1 MTAAT
6 ILHPAARPVARNLIA
21 VASGK
26 GGVGKTW
33 LSVTL
38 AHAFAQ
44 AGDRVLLFDGDLG
57 LANVDIQIGL
67 TPRFDLGSVIAG
79 QKSLAEAVARFED
92 GGFDVL
98 PGKSGSGA
106 LATLAQQRLNEIRD
120 GLIQVCKSYDLVIA
134 DLGAGL
140 EQVVRTMTAAAG
152 RVLVVV
158 NDEPTSLTDAYALIK
173 VTHSQTPGVPMQV
186 VVNSAASAGE
196 GEKTY
201 RTLLRACENF
211 LKIAPPLAGVVRRD
225 ERVKDSIRAQSALL
239 TRYPQSVAAADVVAL
254 ADRLRRER

>member
-1 MTAAT
+1 MTAAP
-6 ILHPAARPVARNLIA
+6 ILHPASRPVARNMIA

-38 AHAFAQ
+38 SHALANS
-44 AGDRVLLFDGDLG
+44 GERTLLFDGDLG
-57 LANVDIQIGL
+57 LANVDIQLGL
-67 TPRFDLGSVIAG
+67 TPEFDLGSVIAG
-79 QKSLAEAVARFED
+79 QKALHEAVTACED

-106 LATLAQQRLNEIRD
+106 LATLSVGRLNEIRD
-120 GLIQVCKSYDLVIA
+120 GLIQVCKAYDRVIV
-134 DLGAGL
+134 DLGAGV
-140 EQVVRTMTAAAG
+140 ENAVRILTAAAG

-173 VTHSQTPGVPMQV
+173 VSQMTTPGIDMQI
-186 VVNSAASAGE
+186 VVNQASNPSD

-201 RTLLRACENF
+201 KTLLRACENF
-211 LKIAPPLAGVVRRD
+211 LKISPPLAGVIRRD
-225 ERVKDSIRAQSALL
+225 DKVKESIRHQSALL
-239 TRYPQSVAAADVVAL
+239 TRYPNSIAAADVAQIAEKIL
-254 ADRLRRER
+254 KS

>member
-6 ILHPAARPVARNLIA
+6 ILHPASRPVARNMIA

-38 AHAFAQ
+38 SHALANS
-44 AGDRVLLFDGDLG
+44 GLRTLLFDGDLG
-57 LANVDIQIGL
+57 LANVDIQLGL
-67 TPRFDLGSVIAG
+67 TPQFDLGSVIAK
-79 QKSLAEAVARFED
+79 QKALSDAVTHYDE

-106 LATLAQQRLNEIRD
+106 LATLSPARLTEIRD
-120 GLIQVCKSYDLVIA
+120 GLLQVCKAYDRVIV
-134 DLGAGL
+134 DLGAGV
-140 EQVVRTMTAAAG
+140 ETAVRTLTAAAG

-173 VTHSQTPGVPMQV
+173 VSQMSTPGIEMQV
-186 VVNSAASAGE
+186 VVNQATNPTD

-211 LKIAPPLAGVVRRD
+211 LKISPPLAGIVRRD
-225 ERVKDSIRAQSALL
+225 DRVKESIRHQTALL
-239 TRYPQSVAAADVVAL
+239 TRYPNSIAAADVAAIAEKL
-254 ADRLRRER
+254 LKS

>member
-6 ILHPAARPVARNLIA
+6 ILHPASRPVARNMIA

-38 AHAFAQ
+38 SHALANS
-44 AGDRVLLFDGDLG
+44 GLRTLLFDGDLG
-57 LANVDIQIGL
+57 LANVDIQLGL
-67 TPRFDLGSVIAG
+67 TPQYDLGSVIAG
-79 QKSLAEAVARFED
+79 QKALSEAVTHYDE

-106 LATLAQQRLNEIRD
+106 LATLSPARVSEIRD
-120 GLIQVCKSYDLVIA
+120 GLLQVCKAYDRVIV
-134 DLGAGL
+134 DLGAGV
-140 EQVVRTMTAAAG
+140 ETAVRTLTAAAG

-158 NDEPTSLTDAYALIK
+158 NDEPTSLTDSYALIK
-173 VTHSQTPGVPMQV
+173 VSQMTTPGIEMQI
-186 VVNSAASAGE
+186 VVNQAANPSD

-201 RTLLRACENF
+201 KTLLRACENF
-211 LKIAPPLAGVVRRD
+211 LKISPPLAGIVRRD
-225 ERVKDSIRAQSALL
+225 DRVKESIRHQTALL
-239 TRYPQSVAAADVVAL
+239 TRYPNSIAAADVAVIAEKL
-254 ADRLRRER
+254 LKS

>member
-6 ILHPAARPVARNLIA
+6 ILHPASRPVARNMIA

-38 AHAFAQ
+38 SHALANS
-44 AGDRVLLFDGDLG
+44 GLRTLLFDGDLG
-57 LANVDIQIGL
+57 LANVDIQLGL
-67 TPRFDLGSVIAG
+67 TPQYDLGSVIAG
-79 QKSLAEAVARFED
+79 QKALSEAVTHYDE

-106 LATLAQQRLNEIRD
+106 LATLSPARVSEIRD
-120 GLIQVCKSYDLVIA
+120 GLLQVCKAYDRVIV
-134 DLGAGL
+134 DLGAGV
-140 EQVVRTMTAAAG
+140 ETAVRTLTAAAG

-173 VTHSQTPGVPMQV
+173 VSQMTTPGIEMQI
-186 VVNSAASAGE
+186 VVNQAANPSD

-201 RTLLRACENF
+201 KTLLRACENF
-211 LKIAPPLAGVVRRD
+211 LKISPPLAGIVRRD
-225 ERVKDSIRAQSALL
+225 DRVKESIRHQTALL
-239 TRYPQSVAAADVVAL
+239 TRYPNSIAAADVAVIAEKL
-254 ADRLRRER
+254 LKS

>member
-6 ILHPAARPVARNLIA
+6 ILHPASRPVARNMIA

-38 AHAFAQ
+38 SHALANS
-44 AGDRVLLFDGDLG
+44 GLRTLLFDGDLG
-57 LANVDIQIGL
+57 LANVDIQLGL
-67 TPRFDLGSVIAG
+67 TPQYDLGSVIAG
-79 QKSLAEAVARFED
+79 QKALSEAVTHYDE

-106 LATLAQQRLNEIRD
+106 LATLLPARVSEIRD
-120 GLIQVCKSYDLVIA
+120 GLLQVCKAYDRVIV
-134 DLGAGL
+134 DLGAGV
-140 EQVVRTMTAAAG
+140 ETAVRTLTAAAG

-158 NDEPTSLTDAYALIK
+158 NDEPTSLTNSYALIK
-173 VTHSQTPGVPMQV
+173 VSQMTTPGIEMQI
-186 VVNSAASAGE
+186 VVNQEANPSD

-201 RTLLRACENF
+201 KTLLRACENF
-211 LKIAPPLAGVVRRD
+211 LKISPPLAGIVRRD
-225 ERVKDSIRAQSALL
+225 DRVKESIRHQTALL
-239 TRYPQSVAAADVVAL
+239 TRYPNSIAAADVAVIAEKL
-254 ADRLRRER
+254 LKS

>member
-6 ILHPAARPVARNLIA
+6 ILHPASRPVARNMIA

-38 AHAFAQ
+38 SHALANS
-44 AGDRVLLFDGDLG
+44 GLRTLLFDGDLG
-57 LANVDIQIGL
+57 LANVDIQLGL
-67 TPRFDLGSVIAG
+67 TPQYDLGSVIAG
-79 QKSLAEAVARFED
+79 QKALSEAVTHYDE

-106 LATLAQQRLNEIRD
+106 LATLSPARVSEIRD
-120 GLIQVCKSYDLVIA
+120 GLLQVCKAYDRVIV
-134 DLGAGL
+134 DLGAGV
-140 EQVVRTMTAAAG
+140 ETAVRTLTAAAG

-173 VTHSQTPGVPMQV
+173 VSQMTTPGIEMQI
-186 VVNSAASAGE
+186 VVNQEANPSD

-201 RTLLRACENF
+201 KTLLRACENF
-211 LKIAPPLAGVVRRD
+211 LKISPPLAGIVRRD
-225 ERVKDSIRAQSALL
+225 DRVKESIRHQTALL
-239 TRYPQSVAAADVVAL
+239 TRYPNSIAAADVAVIAEKL
-254 ADRLRRER
+254 LKS

>member
-6 ILHPAARPVARNLIA
+6 ILHPASRPVARNMIA

-38 AHAFAQ
+38 SHALANS
-44 AGDRVLLFDGDLG
+44 GLRTLLFDGDLG
-57 LANVDIQIGL
+57 LANVDIQLGL
-67 TPRFDLGSVIAG
+67 TPQYDLGSVIAG
-79 QKSLAEAVARFED
+79 QKALSEAVTHYDE

-106 LATLAQQRLNEIRD
+106 LATLSPARVSEIRD
-120 GLIQVCKSYDLVIA
+120 GLLQVCKAYDRVIV
-134 DLGAGL
+134 DLGAGV
-140 EQVVRTMTAAAG
+140 ETAVRTLTAAAG

-173 VTHSQTPGVPMQV
+173 VSQMTTPGIEMQI
-186 VVNSAASAGE
+186 VVNQAANPSD

-201 RTLLRACENF
+201 KTLLRACENF
-211 LKIAPPLAGVVRRD
+211 LKISPPLAGIVRRD
-225 ERVKDSIRAQSALL
+225 DRVKESIRHQTALL
-239 TRYPQSVAAADVVAL
+239 TRYPNSLAAADVAVIAEKL
-254 ADRLRRER
+254 LKS

>member
-6 ILHPAARPVARNLIA
+6 ILHPASRPVARNLIA

-38 AHAFAQ
+38 SHALANS
-44 AGDRVLLFDGDLG
+44 GLRTLLFDGDLG
-57 LANVDIQIGL
+57 LANVDIQLGL
-67 TPRFDLGSVIAG
+67 TPQFDLGSVIAG
-79 QKSLAEAVARFED
+79 QKALSDAVTHYDE

-106 LATLAQQRLNEIRD
+106 LATLSPARLTEIRD
-120 GLIQVCKSYDLVIA
+120 GLLQVCKAYDRVIV
-134 DLGAGL
+134 DLGAGV
-140 EQVVRTMTAAAG
+140 ETAVRTLTAAAG

-173 VTHSQTPGVPMQV
+173 VSQMSTPGIEMQV
-186 VVNSAASAGE
+186 VVNQATNATD

-211 LKIAPPLAGVVRRD
+211 LKISPPLAGIVRRD
-225 ERVKDSIRAQSALL
+225 DRVKESIRHQTALL
-239 TRYPQSVAAADVVAL
+239 TRYPNSIAAADVAAIAEKL
-254 ADRLRRER
+254 LKS